1 MSIIERTAPV
11 AAPVAT
17 ARARSPYVDTLRAAA
32 IVRVFLNHAIPIG
45 ALTAL
50 FPSMWLMFGLA
61 GFLTA
66 ASLERGGGGR
76 TVRSR
81 LRRLLPPLWAL
92 GAVALPLMLLN
103 GWLHDPQQ
111 PMRWFDPLLWV
122 LPLANPPAS
131 TWGGIFVVTLWYLRA
146 YLWFVLMAPAL
157 WWLMRRWPV
166 PTLLAPLALAVAC
179 SSAFTVPSNPVGDV
193 IWTTAAYGTA
203 WLLGYARHRRVL
215 DRVPLAAVFT
225 IGAALGVMAL
235 RSNGSPLSQ
244 VLWGTAVVLV
254 VLRLRPSMTWYDRL
268 PDLLRRAVALLNA
281 RAVTLYVWQFPM
293 IFVGHWLINRTGI
306 PALTDSAWVT
316 LLVTI
321 PLTALAVLCFGWVE
335 DVAANRAPRLLPA
348 IAIMRPQPQ
357 PAAG

>member
-1 MSIIERTAPV
+1 MSIIERTAP
-11 AAPVAT
+11 AAAITPAPT

-45 ALTAL
+45 ALTTL

-61 GFLTA
+61 GYLTA
-66 ASLERGGGGR
+66 VSLERGGAAP

-92 GAVALPLMLLN
+92 GAIALPLMLLQ

-111 PMRWFDPLLWV
+111 PMRWYDPLLWV

-131 TWGGIFVVTLWYLRA
+131 PDGGIFVVALWYLRA
-146 YLWFVLMAPAL
+146 YLWFVLLSPLL
-157 WWLMRRWPV
+157 WWAVRRWPL

-179 SSAFTVPSNPVGDV
+179 VTVITIPSDPVGDV
-193 IWTTAAYGTA
+193 IWSTAAYGTC
-203 WLLGYARHRRVL
+203 WLLGYARHLRLL
-215 DRVPLAAVFT
+215 DRVPLAAALA
-225 IGAALGVMAL
+225 IGAALGMMAL
-235 RSNGSPLSQ
+235 RSNGSPLSE

-254 VLRLRPSMTWYDRL
+254 ALRLRPSMTWYDRL
-268 PDLLRRAVALLNA
+268 PELPRRAVAVLNA
-281 RAVTLYVWQFPM
+281 RAVTVYVWQFPM
-293 IFVGHWLINRTGI
+293 IFVGHWLINRTGV
-306 PALTDSAWVT
+306 PALTDSAPVT

-335 DVAANRAPRLLPA
+335 DVAARRAPRLLPT
-348 IAIMRPQPQ
+348 ITLTRRP
-357 PAAG
+357 ATA